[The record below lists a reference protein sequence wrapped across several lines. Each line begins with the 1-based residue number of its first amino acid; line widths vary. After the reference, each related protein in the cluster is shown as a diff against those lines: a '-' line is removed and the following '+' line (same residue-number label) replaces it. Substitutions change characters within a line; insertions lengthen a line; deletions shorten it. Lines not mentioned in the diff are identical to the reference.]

1 MSRLPRELRERL
13 AEHPTFE
20 DLPPELQRVVLEYAN
35 EVASESLTDAE
46 LAQTQLGAA
55 VLAYLSWK
63 KNEDGAADETIRG
76 YRYDLTRLAGTH
88 PDIAPAD
95 LSIDNLRWCRDLY
108 PDGSKYKVTAVYK
121 DFCRWLYEE
130 EWTDTNIAGR
140 LRYPKRR
147 KPPITNLF
155 TDEEKA
161 EIVAAQEAIRD
172 RVCVLLLLR
181 TGIRKTELRNLTV
194 RDIDLVHK
202 LILVRRGKGG
212 KARRVPI
219 RGSVIQALEEFM
231 LTPIPGL
238 DRTPLPEDH
247 ILYRPTSKNRY
258 GKADPEKPMAQST
271 THNWWYRCLQRAGI
285 VDKDVTSGRHMHTT
299 RHTYATDLGRATN
312 WNMVAVQ
319 KNLGHANI
327 GITIDTYS
335 QFSYEDQELAVDML
349 PEIGETPPGELDE
362 KVESVPSRARSRR
375 FISDIVNTD
384 VMGAAPQNVA
394 HKDDLT

>member
-1 MSRLPRELRERL
+1 MSATLPRNLRDRL
-13 AEHPTFE
+13 ETDRPAFA
-20 DLPPELQRVVLEYAN
+20 DLPADLQALVLEYADD
-35 EVASESLTDAE
+35 VASDHLTDAE

-76 YRYDLTRLAGTH
+76 YRYDLTRLAGCH
-88 PDIAPAD
+88 NEIAPAD
-95 LSIDNLRWCRDLY
+95 LSIENLRWCRDLY
-108 PDGSKYKVTAVYK
+108 PEKSKYKVTAVYK

-130 EWTDTNIAGR
+130 EWTDSNIAGR
-140 LRYPKRR
+140 LRYPKRH

-161 EIVAAQEAIRD
+161 AIVAAQETVRD

-194 RDIDLVHK
+194 RDVDLIHK

-219 RGSVIQALEEFM
+219 RGSVIRALEEFM
-231 LTPIPGL
+231 LTEIPGL
-238 DRTPLPEDH
+238 GREPQPDDH
-247 ILYRPTSKNRY
+247 ILYRASTTNRY
-258 GKADPEKPMAQST
+258 GKPEPEKPMAQST
-271 THNWWYRCLQRAGI
+271 AHMWWYGCLQRAGI
-285 VDKDVTSGRHMHTT
+285 VDKDVTSGRKMHLT

-327 GITIDTYS
+327 GMTVDTYT
-335 QFSYEDQELAVDML
+335 QFSYEDQERAVDLL
-349 PEIGETPPGELDE
+349 PEIE
-362 KVESVPSRARSRR
+362 V
-375 FISDIVNTD
+375 
-384 VMGAAPQNVA
+384 
-394 HKDDLT
+394 

>member
-1 MSRLPRELRERL
+1 MSALRRELREIE
-13 AEHPTFE
+13 EHVDFR
-20 DLPPELQRVVLEYAN
+20 DLPPDVRRLILRFAP
-35 EVASESLTDAE
+35 EVGSEHLTDAE

-88 PDIAPAD
+88 PDIAPTE
-95 LSIDNLRWCRDLY
+95 LTVDNLRWCRDLY
-108 PDGSKYKVTAVYK
+108 PEKSKYKVTAVYK
-121 DFCRWLYEE
+121 DFCKWLYEE

-140 LRYPKRR
+140 LRYPKRH

-161 EIVAAQEAIRD
+161 AIVAAQETIRD

-181 TGIRKTELRNLTV
+181 SGIRKTELRLLTV
-194 RDIDLVHK
+194 RDVDLVQK

-219 RGSVIQALEEFM
+219 RGSVIRALEEFM
-231 LTPIPGL
+231 LTEIPGL
-238 DRTPLPEDH
+238 SREPQPDDH
-247 ILYRPTSKNRY
+247 ILYRPTSKNRH
-258 GKADPEKPMAQST
+258 GKPDPEKPMAQST
-271 THNWWYRCLQRAGI
+271 THMWWYRCLQRAGI
-285 VDKDVTSGRHMHTT
+285 VDEGVTSGRHMHTT

-327 GITIDTYS
+327 GMTIDTYS

-349 PEIGETPPGELDE
+349 PEIE
-362 KVESVPSRARSRR
+362 V
-375 FISDIVNTD
+375 
-384 VMGAAPQNVA
+384 
-394 HKDDLT
+394 